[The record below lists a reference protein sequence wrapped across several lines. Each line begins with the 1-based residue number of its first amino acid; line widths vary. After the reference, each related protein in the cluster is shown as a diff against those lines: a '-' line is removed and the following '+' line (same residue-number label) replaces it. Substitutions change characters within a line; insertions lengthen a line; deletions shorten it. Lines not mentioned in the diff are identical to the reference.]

1 MPKLPALKPRE
12 LVSILLKVGF
22 VQKRQTGSHFIMFNP
37 ITKKIAVVPIHTKS
51 IGKGLLHAIIKQA
64 GLTTDEIVK

>member
-12 LVSILLKVGF
+12 LVKILFKDGF
-22 VQKRQTGSHFIMFNP
+22 VEKRQTGSHLILYHP
-37 ITKKIAVVPIHTKS
+37 IKRKIIPVPIHPKT

-64 GLTTDEIVK
+64 GVNINEIYK